1 MIIYAWYVECKWKL
15 ASILRGP
22 RRRCYVPMDCPNP
35 WFDTMVCSIMYCMSL
50 SYNLLSSK
58 HFRSFFLDHF
68 GSNILGL
75 NMFFVRINIS
85 TFRFSPSKKFLQLL
99 YGPKVVIKIFI
110 GTKSWRKILEG
121 PKQKFSIFIETKNI
135 FNPTF

>member
-1 MIIYAWYVECKWKL
+1 LSCIWLNKCMISIALIKTIGYGFSLSFLWIGWYYLGTDKL
-15 ASILRGP
+15 
-22 RRRCYVPMDCPNP
+22 
-35 WFDTMVCSIMYCMSL
+35 F